1 MLGHNR
7 KMSGAECLADML
19 KGYGVTHVF
28 HVPAVLRK
36 TFAVMEGRTDIKR
49 LHVHGEKAAAYM
61 ADGYARASGR
71 PGVCA
76 AQVIGALNL
85 AAGLRDAWLAHSPVI
100 ALTGGRE
107 PKTKFRKVYQEI
119 DDVPAFE
126 PVTKFNA
133 TVDDVARF
141 PDMVR
146 QAFRVATSGTPG
158 PVHLQFRGNEGQVDA
173 EEAEMEPLC
182 EPQFARVPPFR
193 PAPDDASVMAALTH
207 LQNSQRPVIV
217 AGGGVRASGASA
229 ELVALAEA
237 LQIPVATSLNGK
249 DAIPGNHPLAVGVV
263 GTYSRESANRVVNG
277 ADLVC
282 FVGSE
287 TGGMTTHFWAVP
299 KIGTPAIQ
307 IDIDPEAIGRN
318 YPLLAGVNGDAKVT
332 LARMLAAADRASA
345 GRRKAW
351 VGEAQKVCKEWS
363 AKYQSLLASDS
374 VPIRPERICAELTR
388 HVPDNGIVVVDTG
401 HGGMW
406 MGGMYDLTSP
416 RQSYMRSAGH
426 LGWAFPAGLGAKC
439 ACPDRPVITFTG
451 DAGLWYHIA
460 EIETAARWRIN
471 AVTVVNNNSS
481 GNQSKRGFDRVY
493 GGTQTEQARE
503 MWTFSKVNFARIAED
518 MGARRYPGREARR
531 HRARPRAGV
540 EGGSS
545 GDRRRRHRHR
555 RARAAG
561 SELTGVPATNAVHS
575 VATGLR
581 PASILG
587 GQAPPHAPVAQDRGD
602 LRGHEKSGALL
613 IVVLDQQ
620 CVVFGKCMPHVS
632 DQGQPC
638 RGFRHGNAQSRTVES
653 VVYDRSEFMLRY
665 SRCEPAQRDL
675 DVMALSHVAVPGIK

>member
-1 MLGHNR
+1 MSFCAARGLQAKRRGGRIERLKPMMLGHNR
-7 KMSGAECLADML
+7 RMTGAECLADML

-36 TFAVMEGRTDIKR
+36 TMAVMESRTDIKR

-61 ADGYARASGR
+61 ADGYARASGK
-71 PGVCA
+71 PGICA

-100 ALTGGRE
+100 AMTGGRE
-107 PKTKFRKVYQEI
+107 PRTKFRKVYQEV
-119 DDVPAFE
+119 DDLPAFE

-158 PVHLQFRGNEGQVDA
+158 PVHLQFRGNEGQIDA
-173 EEAEMEPLC
+173 EEAEMEPMC
-182 EPQFARVPPFR
+182 EPQFARVPPYR
-193 PAPDDASVMAALTH
+193 PAAEDASVMAALAH
-207 LQNSQRPVIV
+207 LQAAQRPVIV
-217 AGGGVRASGASA
+217 AGGGVRASGAA
-229 ELVALAEA
+229 PELVALAEA

-263 GTYSRESANRVVNG
+263 GTYSRESANRVVNA

-307 IDIDPEAIGRN
+307 IDIDPQAIGRN
-318 YPLLAGVNGDAKVT
+318 YPLLAGVNGDAKLA
-332 LARMLAAADRASA
+332 LARMLAAAERASA
-345 GRRKAW
+345 GKRKAW
-351 VGEAQKVCKEWS
+351 VEEAQRICKEWS
-363 AKYQSLLASDS
+363 KKYAALLTSDAA
-374 VPIRPERICAELTR
+374 PIRPERICAELTR
-388 HVPDNGIVVVDTG
+388 NVPDDAIVVVDTG
-401 HGGMW
+401 HAGMW
-406 MGGMYDLTSP
+406 MGGMFDLTSP

-471 AVTVVNNNSS
+471 AVTVVNNNSG

-518 MGARRYPGREARR
+518 MGALGIRVEKASEIGLALAEAL
-531 HRARPRAGV
+531 RA
-540 EGGSS
+540 S
-545 GDRRRRHRHR
+545 
-555 RARAAG
+555 
-561 SELTGVPATNAVHS
+561 
-575 VATGLR
+575 R
-581 PASILG
+581 PAIIDVVTDIDAL
-587 GQAPPHAPVAQDRGD
+587 APLA
-602 LRGHEKSGALL
+602 
-613 IVVLDQQ
+613 
-620 CVVFGKCMPHVS
+620 VS
-632 DQGQPC
+632 
-638 RGFRHGNAQSRTVES
+638 
-653 VVYDRSEFMLRY
+653 
-665 SRCEPAQRDL
+665 
-675 DVMALSHVAVPGIK
+675 